1 MHSAGLPM
9 PKNMDSYGLSIADKI
24 IPVYSIG
31 LILSTILLV
40 IISSTIV
47 SYFPTRKI
55 SKMKP
60 TDALKGK
67 IQ

>member
-1 MHSAGLPM
+1 M
-9 PKNMDSYGLSIADKI
+9 PKTVDTMGVSISEKI

-31 LILSTILLV
+31 LILSTVILV
-40 IISSTIV
+40 IIAATIV
-47 SYFPTRKI
+47 SYFPASRIT
-55 SKMKP
+55 KMKP